1 MDEEQQKHIDDLAA
15 WRKEAKAAQDKVEWH
30 NYFTRL
36 LLLFDLFCFL
46 LTGSIPLNIVVSKCD

>member
-30 NYFTRL
+30 NYFTHL
-36 LLLFDLFCFL
+36 LLPFH
-46 LTGSIPLNIVVSKCD
+46 LTGSIPLNIVVTNSD